1 MIIVMKQN
9 APLTAVENLET
20 ELNNRGFKVSRSQG
34 ESKVVLGLIGDT
46 FKLDERDFL
55 GNEWVEKVMRVQE
68 PYKRASRS
76 FHPQNSIIDVSGVKV
91 GGKKL
96 VVMAG
101 PCSIETPEQIH
112 TVAQAVKNSGASL
125 LRGGAFKPR
134 TSPYSFQGLREKG
147 LDMLIEAAKDVQ
159 LPVVTELMSADKI
172 GTFLEKKVDL
182 IQIGARNMQ
191 NFDLLRAVG
200 RLNVPVL
207 LKRGLSATI
216 DEWLMS
222 AEYIMSEGNQN
233 VILCERGIRTFEKAT
248 RNTLDLSAVT
258 VVKRR
263 NHLPVIVDPSHATG
277 HRWMVEDMAMAAIA
291 AGADG
296 IMCEVHNDPEHAWCD
311 GAESI
316 TPETFD
322 HLMGRLRQLAP
333 IVGREL

>member
-1 MIIVMKQN
+1 MIIVMKQK

-147 LDMLIEAAKDVQ
+147 LDMLIGAAKDVQ

-263 NHLPVIVDPSHATG
+263 SHLPVIVDPSHATG